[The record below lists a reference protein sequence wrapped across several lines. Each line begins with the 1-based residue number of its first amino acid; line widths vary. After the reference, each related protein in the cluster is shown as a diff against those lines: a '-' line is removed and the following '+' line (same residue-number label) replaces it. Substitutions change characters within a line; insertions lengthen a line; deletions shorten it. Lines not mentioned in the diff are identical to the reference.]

1 MDIRQL
7 RYFVT
12 IAQEQKITS
21 AAKKLHM
28 AQPPLSRQLKQ
39 LEEELGVILFDRNK
53 KKQMTLTYEGTV
65 FLKRAKDILNKFEDA
80 VIEVQEL
87 KEEVAGTLA
96 VGSTIYCAALML
108 EKVTQIKEAYP
119 HLTFNIWEN
128 EPVMLLELL
137 ESRQIDAAV
146 TTTLLKSDSIQ
157 TKKLEDIPCVFIMSE
172 AADNICGD
180 TINMEDIASF
190 PLILLRTVN
199 GRGVYDQVINEFKR
213 LDLEPRIVCECHD
226 SATLLSL
233 VSSGLGATILP
244 LTMIPLHMR
253 NHIHTVHI
261 EDNPFIMTPA
271 VMWRKDSYLPKPVQ
285 QFLNLF

>member
-172 AADNICGD
+172 AADNTCGD

-233 VSSGLGATILP
+233 VSSGFGATILP

>member
-12 IAQEQKITS
+12 IAQEQKITT

-53 KKQMTLTYEGTV
+53 KKQMTLTYEGNV
-65 FLKRAKDILNKFEDA
+65 FLKRAKEILHKFEDA
-80 VIEVQEL
+80 IIEVQEL
-87 KEEVAGTLA
+87 KEEAAGPLA

-108 EKVTQIKEAYP
+108 EKVSQMKERYP
-119 HLTFNIWEN
+119 HLTFNIWED
-128 EPVMLLELL
+128 EPVSLLELL

-146 TTTLLKSDSIQ
+146 TTTLIKSDGIES
-157 TKKLEDIPCVFIMSE
+157 KELEDIPCVLVLSE
-172 AADNICGD
+172 HTKRLCGE
-180 TINMEDIASF
+180 TIKLKDIASL

-199 GRGVYDQVINEFKR
+199 GRGVYDQVLHVCEQYG
-213 LDLEPRIVCECHD
+213 LDLQVVCECHD

-233 VSSGLGATILP
+233 VSSGFGATILP
-244 LTMIPLHMR
+244 LTMIPVHMR
-253 NHIHTVHI
+253 SHVKTVAI
-261 EDNPFIMTPA
+261 EDNPFVMTPA
-271 VMWRKDSYLPKPVQ
+271 VIWRKDSYLPKPVK
-285 QFLNLF
+285 QFLQLF

>member
-7 RYFVT
+7 RYFIT

-39 LEEELGVILFDRNK
+39 LEDELGVILFDRNK

-65 FLKRAKDILNKFEDA
+65 FLKRAKEILHRFEDA

-108 EKVTQIKEAYP
+108 EKVTQMKEKYP

-128 EPVMLLELL
+128 EPATLLELL

-146 TTTLLKSDSIQ
+146 TTTLIKSDTVQ
-157 TKKLEDIPCVFIMSE
+157 FKQLDDIPCVLVLSE
-172 AADNICGD
+172 EAGYPCGD
-180 TINMEDIASF
+180 TIKMEDIPSF
-190 PLILLRTVN
+190 PLILLRPVN
-199 GRGVYDQVINEFKR
+199 GKGVYNQVMNEFQR
-213 LDLEPRIVCECHD
+213 LNLKPRTVCECHD

-233 VSSGLGATILP
+233 VSSGFGASILP
-244 LTMIPLHMR
+244 VTMIPVHMR
-253 NHIHTVHI
+253 NHVHTIRI
-261 EDNPFIMTPA
+261 ENNPFIMKPA
-271 VMWRKDSYLPKPVQ
+271 VMWRTDSYLPKPVQ
-285 QFLNLF
+285 QFLDLF

>member
-12 IAQEQKITS
+12 IAQEKKITS

-53 KKQMTLTYEGTV
+53 KKQMILTYEGKV
-65 FLKRAKDILNKFEDA
+65 FLKRAKEILHKFEDA
-80 VIEVQEL
+80 IIEVQEL

-96 VGSTIYCAALML
+96 VGATIYCASLML
-108 EKVTQIKEAYP
+108 DKVTQMKERYP
-119 HLTFNIWEN
+119 HLTFNIWED
-128 EPVMLLELL
+128 EPVSLLELL

-146 TTTLLKSDSIQ
+146 TTTLIRSDGIES
-157 TKKLEDIPCVFIMSE
+157 KELEDIPCVLVLSE
-172 AADNICGD
+172 QTKYKCGE
-180 TINMEDIASF
+180 TIKLEDIASL

-199 GRGVYDQVINEFKR
+199 GKGVYDQVLHVCEQIG
-213 LDLEPRIVCECHD
+213 LDLQVVCECHD

-233 VSSGLGATILP
+233 VSQGFGATILP
-244 LTMIPLHMR
+244 LTMIPVHMR
-253 NHIHTVHI
+253 PHIKTVTI

-271 VMWRKDSYLPKPVQ
+271 VIWRTDSYLPKPVI
-285 QFLNLF
+285 QFLEFF

>member
-1 MDIRQL
+1 
-7 RYFVT
+7 
-12 IAQEQKITS
+12 
-21 AAKKLHM
+21 
-28 AQPPLSRQLKQ
+28 
-39 LEEELGVILFDRNK
+39 
-53 KKQMTLTYEGTV
+53 MTLTYEGTV